1 MSQESFDDEI
11 VVSQALT
18 IDEIAEYSKQKIIS
32 GPDAGKFAMERNL
45 ESMKNWS
52 DEEISE
58 IFQGNGSLRS
68 RFNHTYRWP
77 SQWDLPRDRK
87 RKWLTEKT
95 PAARADMVKST
106 RKHAIFALKMFFE
119 EETQQNTDFKMPK
132 KLEIRQLANK
142 MISEENIRHK
152 FNNSWKLTQMSTHRG
167 RTLLSFKNN

>member
-18 IDEIAEYSKQKIIS
+18 IGKIAEYSKRKIIS

-45 ESMKNWS
+45 ECMKNWS

-58 IFQGNGSLRS
+58 IFRANGYLRS
-68 RFNHTYRWP
+68 RFNSNRRDRWP
-77 SQWDLPRDRK
+77 SQWDLPSDRK
-87 RKWLTEKT
+87 SKWLTEKT

-106 RKHAIFALKMFFE
+106 RKHAIFALKIFFE
-119 EETQQNTDFKMPK
+119 EETRVQPNKT
-132 KLEIRQLANK
+132 EIRQLANK

-152 FNNSWKLTQMSTHRG
+152 FNNSWKITQMSTHRG
-167 RTLLSFKNN
+167 CTILSFKNN